1 MSAVPRDQEVSEDP
15 QRKVD
20 AAVIALRRRE
30 AELEEKVKELA
41 EAKRQ
46 LEDEQRHRD
55 EFISMVTHELSQP
68 ITTLSVAAQL
78 LRRAAVPR
86 ESRERAI
93 ETMYAQARRLGR
105 LVQDLGDAVRLS
117 AGTFEVF
124 PSRVDLA
131 KLVRDQVEQERLQA
145 PRRRFDVE
153 GASEPVWVEG
163 DSDRIAQVL
172 SNLLTNAVKYAPEGA
187 IHVRLAR
194 AGEEVSIV
202 VADEGPGIPPDRI
215 DLVFE
220 PHVRLGGRAG
230 ADQPRGS
237 GLGLYIARGIVEA
250 HGGRISAG
258 NGPTG
263 GAIFTVVL
271 PVKAAVRAPGAESLV
286 QRRAG

>member
-1 MSAVPRDQEVSEDP
+1 
-15 QRKVD
+15 
-20 AAVIALRRRE
+20 
-30 AELEEKVKELA
+30 
-41 EAKRQ
+41 
-46 LEDEQRHRD
+46 
-55 EFISMVTHELSQP
+55 VTHELSQP

-93 ETMYAQARRLGR
+93 ETIYAQARRLGR